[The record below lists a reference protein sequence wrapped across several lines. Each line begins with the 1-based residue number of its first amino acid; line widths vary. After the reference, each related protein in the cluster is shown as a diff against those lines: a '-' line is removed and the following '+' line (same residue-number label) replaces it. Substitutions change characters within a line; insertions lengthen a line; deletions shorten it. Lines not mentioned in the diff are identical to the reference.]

1 MKTLKILIDPNYPDE
16 LLNSLKRI
24 HDLQDEKKFEIHSW
38 CEGLENKF
46 ALTES
51 VFLAVDHSKK
61 GLSEIMIKHLE
72 EGYRLFV
79 MKMGDGSDFFEF
91 AMTVLRIWPF
101 IIEKSQT
108 DNNRK
113 FCYTFKYGGRKLS
126 QFKRRV

>member
-24 HDLQDEKKFEIHSW
+24 HDLQEEKKFEIHSW

-46 ALTES
+46 ALSDS

-61 GLSEIMIKHLE
+61 GLSEVMKKQME

-79 MKMGDGSDFFEF
+79 MKLGDGLDFFEF
-91 AMTVLRIWPF
+91 TMT
-101 IIEKSQT
+101 
-108 DNNRK
+108 
-113 FCYTFKYGGRKLS
+113 
-126 QFKRRV
+126 